1 MNISKVK
8 SIKKVTFSDECGPI
22 KPEYKDLQA
31 RINTFERRSWPP
43 SIPVK
48 PQELADAG
56 FYYTG
61 NVRLFIRTKHF
72 SIYGDL

>member
-8 SIKKVTFSDECGPI
+8 SIKRVTFSDDCGPI

-31 RINTFERRSWPP
+31 RMNTFERRSWPP

-48 PQELADAG
+48 PEKLAEAG

-61 NVRLFIRTKHF
+61 SLD
-72 SIYGDL
+72 YL